1 MKNTD
6 RTREKNRKL
15 RKQGRNRRRQAH
27 SQLASERLEIRDLL
41 ALTTIDLVED
51 LTIAEGTH
59 RDITLDHISGASS
72 VLVGLKISGTGG
84 NFDPGVPLIH
94 LKDNPS
100 AVITPV
106 SAMANVNGTTDSLVF
121 FEMGTA
127 TLTIEVGGTGGG
139 EFQAE
144 IFLFGDSNG
153 DRQITENEYMQ
164 ASASQIQG
172 AGTGNANTA
181 MYYKSVW
188 GIDLN
193 QSQYDY
199 EFDLNQDG
207 KVDANELNWVQK
219 NQAASGVFLDL
230 IGDIDP
236 PTISIGLV
244 TDTSADGFPG
254 GTTDGIT
261 SEIPA
266 TTTEAAIRGTVTD
279 FSNITSVVISGTAG
293 SVNVFSHTIAESNT
307 ADVRNVT
314 FGLSLDDLQTLFGT
328 DVTDGSSYTLNVNAT
343 DDLGNTYTTPISFTF
358 QFDTTDPA
366 APTVDLVASSDT
378 GDSNTD
384 NLTKASTLT
393 FEVATEAGSIVELFV
408 NNTSVGKVL
417 DAANAGQV
425 AFNLTSEFAVAGVY
439 EITAK
444 TYDAAGNESGL
455 SSTLEVTVDRTT
467 GAPVITL
474 TNPSGDAG
482 ASATRTDD
490 DNADFSIAIE
500 KGATVTI
507 GGQSATD
514 ADLDGIV
521 VINDIALT
529 PGSNSFTA
537 KVTDVAG
544 NTASTPIVIVSNK
557 TPVIDSTSLDAASN
571 LFETTSFNLNTA
583 TILDAKILLESSSA
597 DTGET
602 LSFAAS
608 NVQAI
613 LFGGGTVSLTN
624 VTVTVTT
631 GPTGATVTI
640 ADPNG
645 ELDYEAGIRQLSFDV
660 TVTDNLGDG
669 FGNGGLTSATQN
681 FIVDV
686 SPLNESPVIA
696 AGPYSFSINEDDTDS
711 SFAGATPLAGNVTD
725 PEVDDPNQ
733 TQTLTYS
740 LSGTDSSLFDINS
753 STGEITIASGATFDY
768 ETTKS
773 YALTVTVTDDG
784 TGMKSASTTVTVNVN
799 DVNETPEMDAPS
811 YSFTIE
817 ELADGSA
824 TSVGSEVGTVSATDP
839 DAADDSPTP
848 TNPDFA
854 DLIYTLSGT
863 GSENFEI
870 DADGKITVASGA
882 VLDFE
887 TTSVYNLTVTATD
900 KAGAGLTSV
909 LSTVEIT
916 LTDFNETPSLDDP
929 SYTGSVNEN
938 SLAGTVVAVTPTID
952 ATDPDDADGQNLE
965 TLTYS
970 FAGGGLTSGPFT
982 IDATDGTIT
991 VTADNTLD
999 FETKSSYTV
1008 SVVVSDGVNTS
1019 DPVDVVISL
1028 VDINEAPVL
1037 NQTSYT
1043 ISELLLQTSGDT
1055 TLNLNFTDPEN
1066 GTVTFV
1072 NTTPM
1077 ETGDAYFSIE
1087 SDGSI
1092 SYTNGPVPPG
1102 SYELSFTGTDDG
1114 SPAQMFSGTITINVV
1129 DNLPPIVD
1137 DNDFDVA
1144 ENQADDTIAF
1154 TLTFSEQ
1161 NNETDGIASVTLQN
1175 NAGGAFR
1182 LGTLSGNSIDV
1193 IIDDTTLIDF
1203 ENNPTMSITVRVTDG
1218 VGSFADY
1225 VITIHVTDTNDA
1237 PVYGGGLTFAVD
1249 EYVAAAPPTAGTPA
1263 DDSDVS
1269 PALDLS
1275 TAFTDQ
1281 DASDMGNLVFSIDP
1295 ASDPTGIFAVVGNKV
1310 VVATPSVLDADA
1322 GPTSYVITVQAFDGD
1337 VTTSQN
1343 ITINV
1348 TPRNELPLPLDG
1360 SDMPLV
1366 ATAGVIDLGTL
1377 NVLYDDLTNS
1387 MGAALPNGLD
1397 LFSILNIDADP
1408 EMDEISYLQTGGSAN
1423 FDLGTDGSIT
1433 LAGVIA
1439 EPTTD
1444 FDDYLITFTY
1454 QDDNANQLTS
1464 ADVGITSVQFTLRVL
1479 KNIPPV
1485 ITPSSTSGTIAENTV
1500 SGTQLAGVTLTLT
1513 DADVQDTILTPT
1525 LSGAFSDAF
1534 ELVESPAD
1542 SDVYIIQ
1549 VANSSKLDYEAV
1561 RAVNADGKIFLTVNV
1576 SDDRGGAAT
1585 PVIIEVTVTDVNE
1598 APTMDAP
1605 SYSFSIDE
1613 IAAGSST
1620 GENSPVGTVSATDP
1634 DAADDGV
1641 MPASDAAFSTLT
1653 YTLSGTGSENFYV
1666 DANGNIKV
1674 AAGASLDAEVTS
1686 QYDLTVVAKDG
1697 EGLATG
1703 SSTVTI
1709 TIDNVNEAPV
1719 ATGVNSTITID
1730 ESKFDG
1736 TDTHY
1741 QGDID
1746 FDGNTTSSAD
1756 DGFELRYA
1764 VSELVDNNGNPLFT
1778 DVDSANLT
1786 LKISSSDLGQSAK
1799 SIEIFDNGT
1808 PNDISDDVVIAK
1820 FLHYQPSLSRADS
1833 TITVTAYDG
1842 ALDSVASADITFEYA
1857 VKNIIDVQIRAVK
1870 ELSSFDGTGTD
1881 VKIGDLPQ
1889 STANVLVDAD
1899 GLDNTF
1905 YYEVWVS
1912 VNYGADQAAPGRV
1925 YFDGPAFMVL
1935 NMTYNTDALGLQTD
1949 PNNSNTLLEPTVLT
1963 ASGMISDNGN
1973 VSQLGAIV
1981 GMLGIYTDINTDPNS
1996 GTTSSGNGKFAF
2008 SNVDAGDYI
2017 RFATIPFQ
2025 LADNVTVDGQLED
2038 LIQIDFVNDYNGV
2051 SGNYGATKMLLDA
2064 AGSDQE
2070 STPVLKGADL
2080 LAGSIVNPDTY
2091 NVDTPAMEII
2101 TDFLVFNL
2109 ASSTVNLDLTTSKL
2123 GTGMF
2128 TAQGANNSGAQANLT
2143 GNLYVQ
2149 ILDADGTGAQV
2160 RIVGADL
2167 TVSTQGSYLPGTDAS
2182 TPTSGNFG
2190 LTANTTNLAMR
2201 EMSMQLST
2209 PIVIDVSGDIYSA
2222 SGTFDPSNVDFVLD
2236 GGKLQTATPN
2246 GFGGFTST
2254 SDSLIGNE
2262 VTSVGA
2268 ESGTVQATNGG
2279 NDSDFTNDNITI
2291 TFNLDRMLANQ
2302 ALPGFG
2308 GAIFQLFAD
2317 ATITAN
2323 YGGGVPLTGTVY
2335 ANGGQ
2340 PLEEGSGVFASVVKS
2355 PTALDSSGQIDAL
2368 PVNETWLSEWDGFWV
2383 EVWANTA
2390 DAAGILGG
2398 TVDLKY
2404 NTDLFSATKIEYASK
2419 FTQDRTGT
2427 INDLTGMVLNLGSG
2441 TDVDGLGKD
2450 GFVLLGRVKFESLTG
2465 DGLSIEDGLQFG
2477 PESLGLEIVR
2487 GELELADA
2495 GLIRAAF
2502 GANPDVDV
2510 WAVPYDLDN
2519 DGTIS
2524 LVDLSTL
2531 VRRIGTTS
2539 IAVEDA
2545 LTAATDFDN
2554 DGQTSLIDL
2563 SQLIRNL
2570 GISKANAS
2578 SIQYPTSFT
2587 QLWVGAG
2594 LITSGPDSLEAI
2606 FDAANAAWADAL
2618 GLDEPL
2624 DVRLEVTNL
2633 GGAQLGEAKLVA
2645 LDGDG
2650 LPFRGVLTID
2660 DDGAG
2665 FGWST
2670 DLENGPSSGQYDLY
2684 TVMLHELGHLYG
2696 FMPQYS
2702 AFAEHV
2708 SVTPD
2713 MTIFIGDMWAVEM
2726 DARGEHLDAD
2736 TYTYDIMSPY
2746 LAPGIRKEISEL
2758 DVQMILTAYGSAD
2771 ASTTISAYGAA
2782 LTEQSAAGVV
2792 TPVDV
2797 VSPVSEVTT
2806 LEAEST
2812 QSPVSFVL
2820 GDNVANLA
2828 DVSGR
2833 TGVAVVMPE
2842 TTRRTLEQSGISFK
2856 TLSDYSA
2863 AEFETVSEVMTDV
2876 DTYFD
2881 DTNLI
2886 ESTISDIESDAD
2898 DADGESVDD
2907 LFAEWDEI
2915 EMA

>member
-15 RKQGRNRRRQAH
+15 RKQGRDRRRQAH
-27 SQLASERLEIRDLL
+27 CQLASERLELRDLL
-41 ALTTIDLVED
+41 ALTSIDLVED

-59 RDITLDHISGASS
+59 RDITLNYLSGPST
-72 VLVGLKISGTGG
+72 VLVGLKIKGTGG
-84 NFDPGVPLIH
+84 AFDPGVPLIH
-94 LKDNPS
+94 VKDNPS
-100 AVITPV
+100 QTIPLV
-106 SAMANVNGTTDSLVF
+106 SAMSNVNGTTDSLVF
-121 FEMGTA
+121 FEMGTS

-153 DRQITENEYMQ
+153 DHMITQTEYMQ
-164 ASASQIQG
+164 SSAAQIQG

-207 KVDANELNWVQK
+207 KVDAAELNWVQK
-219 NQAASGVFLDL
+219 NQAASGVMLDL

-236 PTISIGLV
+236 PTITVGLV
-244 TDTSADGFPG
+244 SDSSAASYPG
-254 GTTDGIT
+254 GSSDGIT
-261 SEIPA
+261 NIIPA

-279 FSNITSVVISGTAG
+279 FSNITSVVISGTAS
-293 SVNVFSHTIAESNT
+293 SVEVFNGTIAESST
-307 ADVRNVT
+307 VDVRNVT
-314 FGLSLDDLQTLFGT
+314 FGLSLDDLQALFGT
-328 DVTDGSSYTLNVNAT
+328 SVTDGSSYTLNINAT
-343 DDLGNTYTTPISFTF
+343 DDLGNTYTTPVSFTF
-358 QFDTTDPA
+358 KFDTT
-366 APTVDLVASSDT
+366 APTAPSVDLLSASDT
-378 GDSNTD
+378 GASDTD
-384 NLTKASTLT
+384 NLTKASTLS
-393 FEVATEAGSIVELFV
+393 FAVATEAGSIVELFV

-417 DAANAGQV
+417 DGANAGSV
-425 AFNLTSEFAVAGVY
+425 TFNLTSEFALDGAY

-444 TYDAAGNESGL
+444 SYDAAGNVSSI
-455 SSTLEVTVDRTT
+455 SSTLDVTVDRQT

-474 TNPSGDAG
+474 TNPSMDAG
-482 ASATRTDD
+482 AATTRTDE
-490 DNADFSIAIE
+490 DNADFSIAVE

-507 GGQSATD
+507 GGQSGTD
-514 ADLDGIV
+514 SDLDGV
-521 VINDIALT
+521 VTIIDLALT
-529 PGSNSFTA
+529 PGLNPFTA
-537 KVTDVAG
+537 KVTDLAG
-544 NTASTPIVIVSNK
+544 NTASTPITIVSNK
-557 TPVIDSTSLDAASN
+557 TPVIDSTSLDAVTN
-571 LFETTSFNLNTA
+571 LNETTSFNTNTP

-597 DTGET
+597 DAGET
-602 LSFAAS
+602 LSFAAT
-608 NVQAI
+608 NVKAYYLGNMTPVALI
-613 LFGGGTVSLTN
+613 N

-631 GPTGATVTI
+631 GPNGATVSI
-640 ADPNG
+640 SDPDG
-645 ELDYEAGIRQLSFDV
+645 ELDYEAGVRQLTFDV
-660 TVTDNLGDG
+660 GVTDDLGDG
-669 FGNGGLTSATQN
+669 FGGGGLTSVVQN

-686 SPLNESPVIA
+686 NPLNESPVIA
-696 AGPYSFSINEDDTDS
+696 AGPYSFSIDEDDTS
-711 SFAGATPLAGNVTD
+711 GTFSGASPLSGNVTD

-740 LSGTDSSLFDINS
+740 LSGAAASLFEINPA
-753 STGEITIASGATFDY
+753 TGEITIASGATFDY

-773 YALTVTVTDDG
+773 YELTVTVTDDG
-784 TGMKSASTTVTVNVN
+784 TVSKSASTTVIVNVN
-799 DVNETPEMDAPS
+799 DVNETPEMDQPS
-811 YSFTIE
+811 YSFSIE
-817 ELADGSA
+817 ELAPGSA
-824 TSVGSEVGTVSATDP
+824 TSVGSTVGTVSATDP
-839 DAADDSPTP
+839 DAADDSPTA

-854 DLIYTLSGT
+854 NLIYTLSGT
-863 GSENFEI
+863 GAENFTI
-870 DADGKITVASGA
+870 DATGKITVAAGA

-887 TTSVYNLTVTATD
+887 ATNVFNLTVTATD
-900 KAGAGLTSV
+900 MGGAGLTSAS
-909 LSTVEIT
+909 STVQIT
-916 LTDFNETPSLDDP
+916 LTDFNETPNFDDP
-929 SYTGSVNEN
+929 SYTGSVDEN
-938 SLAGTVVAVTPTID
+938 SSAGTVVAVVPTID
-952 ATDPDDADGQNLE
+952 STDPDDADMANLE
-965 TLTYS
+965 TLTYA
-970 FAGGGLTSGPFT
+970 FEGGGLTSGPFT
-982 IDATDGTIT
+982 INPADGVIT

-999 FETKSSYTV
+999 FETQNSYTLK
-1008 SVVVSDGVNTS
+1008 VVVSDGVNTS
-1019 DPVDVVISL
+1019 DPVDVVISV
-1028 VDINEAPVL
+1028 VDVNEAPVL
-1037 NQTSYT
+1037 NQTVYT
-1043 ISELLLQTSGDT
+1043 ISELLLQSSGNT
-1055 TLNLNFTDPEN
+1055 TLTLNYTDPEM

-1072 NTTPM
+1072 NITAM
-1077 ETGDAYFSIE
+1077 ESGDSFFSIE

-1102 SYELSFTGTDDG
+1102 SYVLSFEGTDDG
-1114 SPAQMFSGTITINVV
+1114 TPAQTFTGTITINVT

-1137 DNDFDVA
+1137 NDDFDVA
-1144 ENQADDTIAF
+1144 ENQADDTTAF
-1154 TLTFSEQ
+1154 TLSFSEQ
-1161 NNETDGIASVTLQN
+1161 NNETDGIASVTLLN
-1175 NAGGAFR
+1175 SAGGAFR

-1193 IIDDTTLIDF
+1193 IIDDTTKIDF
-1203 ENNPTMSITVRVTDG
+1203 ESNPTMSITVRVTDG

-1225 VITIHVTDTNDA
+1225 VITIHVTDANDA
-1237 PVYGGGLTFAVD
+1237 PVYGGGVTFDVD
-1249 EYVAAAPPTAGTPA
+1249 EYVAAAPPTDGTPA
-1263 DDSDVS
+1263 EDSDVN

-1295 ASDPTGIFAVVGNKV
+1295 ASDPNGIFAIVGNKV
-1310 VVATPSVLDADA
+1310 VVATPNALDYDN
-1322 GPTSYVITVQAFDGD
+1322 GPTFYTITVQAFDGD
-1337 VTTSQN
+1337 VTTSQDV
-1343 ITINV
+1343 TINV
-1348 TPRNELPLPLDG
+1348 NPRNELPLPLDG
-1360 SDMPLV
+1360 SDMPLT
-1366 ATAGVIDLGTL
+1366 ANAGVVDLGTL
-1377 NVLYDDLTNS
+1377 NVLYDDLTHS
-1387 MGAALPNGLD
+1387 DGAGLPNGMD
-1397 LFSILNIDADP
+1397 LFSILNIAADP
-1408 EMDEISYLQTGGSAN
+1408 EGDVVSYTQTGGA
-1423 FDLGTDGSIT
+1423 GSFTLSSTGGIT
-1433 LAGVIA
+1433 QTVAIA
-1439 EPTTD
+1439 QPSGD
-1444 FDDYLITFTY
+1444 FDDYVISFTY
-1454 QDDNANQLTS
+1454 SDNNATDPLTS
-1464 ADVGITSVQFTLRVL
+1464 TDVGITTVQFTLRVL

-1485 ITPSSTSGTIAENTV
+1485 ITPSTTTASIDENTAN
-1500 SGTQLAGVTLTLT
+1500 GTQLAGVTLTLT
-1513 DADVQDTILTPT
+1513 DADVQDTIQTPT
-1525 LSGAFSDAF
+1525 LSGAYANAF

-1542 SDVYIIQ
+1542 SDIYIIQ
-1549 VANSSKLDYEAV
+1549 VADSSKLNYEAI
-1561 RAVNADGKIFLTVNV
+1561 RATNPNGVIQLTVMV
-1576 SDDRGGAAT
+1576 SDDRGGTAT
-1585 PVIIEVTVTDVNE
+1585 PVVINVTVNDVNE
-1598 APTMDAP
+1598 TPSMDAP

-1613 IAAGSST
+1613 IAPGST
-1620 GENSPVGTVSATDP
+1620 TAEDTLVGTVSASDP
-1634 DAADDGV
+1634 DSADDGV
-1641 MPASDAAFSTLT
+1641 TPASDPAFSALT
-1653 YTLSGTGSENFYV
+1653 YTLSGTGSDNFYV

-1674 AAGASLDAEVTS
+1674 AANATLDAEGTNVFNLSVIAT
-1686 QYDLTVVAKDG
+1686 DG
-1697 EGLATG
+1697 EGLETTA
-1703 SSTVTI
+1703 SSVTI

-1719 ATGVNSTITID
+1719 ATGANSTITID

-1741 QGDID
+1741 QGDVD

-1756 DGFELRYA
+1756 DGFVLRYA
-1764 VSELVDNNGNPLFT
+1764 ISELVDNNGNPLFT
-1778 DVDSANLT
+1778 DVDSTDLT
-1786 LKISSSDLGQSAK
+1786 LNVTVQSLGQSAK
-1799 SIEIFDNGT
+1799 DVTIDDKGT
-1808 PNDISDDVVIAK
+1808 SDVSDDELVAR
-1820 FLHYQPSLSRADS
+1820 FYHYQPSMSRGDT
-1833 TITVTAYDG
+1833 TITVTATDG
-1842 ALDSVASADITFEYA
+1842 DLTSVGSADITFEYA

-1881 VKIGDLPQ
+1881 VKFADLPQ

-1905 YYEVWVS
+1905 YYEIWIT
-1912 VNYGADQAAPGRV
+1912 VNYGEDQAAPGRV
-1925 YFDGPAFMVL
+1925 YFDGPSFLVM
-1935 NMTYNTDALGLQTD
+1935 NMTYNTDALGLQTA
-1949 PNNSNTLLEPTVLT
+1949 PGNSNTLLEPTVLT
-1963 ASGMISDNGN
+1963 APGMISDNGTT
-1973 VSQLGAIV
+1973 SQLGAIV
-1981 GMLGIYTDINTDPNS
+1981 GMLGIYTDIETDPGA
-1996 GTTSSGNGKFAF
+1996 GTVASGNGKFAF

-2025 LADNVTVDGQLED
+2025 LANNVTVDGQLED
-2038 LIQIDFVNDYNGV
+2038 LIQIDFANDYSGV

-2064 AGSDQE
+2064 VGSDQE
-2070 STPVLKGADL
+2070 MTPVLKGADL
-2080 LAGSIVNPDTY
+2080 LAGSVVNPDTY
-2091 NVDTPAMEII
+2091 NVDTPSMEII

-2128 TAQGANNSGAQANLT
+2128 TAQGTNNSGAQANLT

-2149 ILDADGTGAQV
+2149 ILGADGSGAQV

-2167 TVSTQGSYLPGTDAS
+2167 NVSTQGSYLPGSSAS
-2182 TPTSGNFG
+2182 TPTAGNFG
-2190 LTANTTNLAMR
+2190 LTANTTNLAVR
-2201 EMSMQLST
+2201 EMSMQLSA
-2209 PIVIDVSGDIYSA
+2209 PIVIDVAGDIYSA
-2222 SGTFDPSNVDFVLD
+2222 SGSFDPSNVDFVLD
-2236 GGKLQTATPN
+2236 GGKLQTATP
-2246 GFGGFTST
+2246 GQFGGFTT
-2254 SDSLIGNE
+2254 TNDSLVGNA

-2279 NDSDFTNDNITI
+2279 NDSNFANDNITI
-2291 TFNLDRMLANQ
+2291 TFNLDRILANQ
-2302 ALPGFG
+2302 PVPGFG

-2368 PVNETWLSEWDGFWV
+2368 PVNEKWLSEWDGFWV

-2404 NTDLFSATKIEYASK
+2404 NTDLFSATKIEYASS
-2419 FTQDRTGT
+2419 FAQNRTGS

-2441 TDVDGLGKD
+2441 TSVDGLGKD

-2487 GELELADA
+2487 GQLELADA
-2495 GLIRAAF
+2495 GMIRAAF

-2519 DGTIS
+2519 DGAIS

-2531 VRRIGTTS
+2531 IRRIGTTS

-2554 DGQTSLIDL
+2554 DGMTSLLDL
-2563 SQLIRNL
+2563 SQLIRNI

-2594 LITSGPDSLEAI
+2594 LITSGPDSLETI

-2618 GLDEPL
+2618 GLDSPL

-2633 GGAQLGEAKLVA
+2633 GGAQLGEAKMVA

-2702 AFAEHV
+2702 AFADHV
-2708 SVTPD
+2708 TVTPD
-2713 MTIFIGDMWAVEM
+2713 MTIFVGDMWAVQL
-2726 DARGEHLDAD
+2726 DSRGEHLDAD

-2746 LAPGIRKEISEL
+2746 LAPGVRKEISDL
-2758 DVQMILTAYGSAD
+2758 DVQMLLTAYGSAD
-2771 ASTTISAYGAA
+2771 ATTTIAAFGAA
-2782 LTEQSAAGVV
+2782 LTEQSAA
-2792 TPVDV
+2792 DV
-2797 VSPVSEVTT
+2797 VSPVTEVTT
-2806 LEAEST
+2806 LETESV

-2820 GDNVANLA
+2820 GDSVANLA

-2876 DTYFD
+2876 ETYFD
-2881 DTNLI
+2881 DTTLI
-2886 ESTISDIESDAD
+2886 ESTISDVDSAAGDAEGD
-2898 DADGESVDD
+2898 SVDD
-2907 LFAEWDEI
+2907 LFADWDEI